1 MTEQDLRPQI
11 KVKTHRLYLD
21 AILDTEVLKIS
32 DTSTLNYLK
41 NVLRLKTNSL
51 LRIFDKSENEYLLKI
66 NEIQNK
72 YILLEKIET
81 LSENKEVN
89 PLDKPITKIAKNEF
103 VAGICLLKPE
113 KMREAVDVATQMGVS
128 EIQPIISDRCQNFG
142 INLDK
147 IKTWAIEA
155 SEQSERLSIP
165 IINSPLKLRDFVN
178 ANVNI
183 NDFSKNRNDK
193 IVVANEHFGVNIK
206 DIFKEKILSS
216 EEKNFQTPNANQ
228 TPKFYGCIIGPE
240 GGFSNED
247 LKLLNSD
254 NIINVNLGSTI
265 LKSHVALAKI
275 LSFFCEN

>member
-21 AILDTEVLKIS
+21 SILDSEVLLKIS

-41 NVLRLKTNSL
+41 NVLRLKINSL

-81 LSENKEVN
+81 LSENKKEN
-89 PLDKPITKIAKNEF
+89 PIDSPIIKNEF

-128 EIQPIISDRCQNFG
+128 GIQPIISDRCQNFG

-165 IINSPLKLRDFVN
+165 IVNSPLKLRDFVN
-178 ANVNI
+178 ANMD
-183 NDFSKNRNDK
+183 DFSKNRDDK

-216 EEKNFQTPNANQ
+216 EGKNLQN
-228 TPKFYGCIIGPE
+228 PKFYGCIIGPE
-240 GGFSNED
+240 GGFSKED
-247 LKLLNSD
+247 LNLLNSN